1 MQMVYAIP
9 RETIMPTL
17 PTTLRAEAW
26 RKLRPYAL
34 STVIETGVYLRYWA
48 MVLVAHAVKLVMST
62 AGIDVWLITLV
73 GWMEDIV
80 FISSF
85 ASFFWRLMV
94 RLYNETKR
102 GTI

>member
-1 MQMVYAIP
+1 
-9 RETIMPTL
+9 
-17 PTTLRAEAW
+17 
-26 RKLRPYAL
+26 
-34 STVIETGVYLRYWA
+34 
-48 MVLVAHAVKLVMST
+48 MVLVAHAVKLIMSA
-62 AGIDVWLITLV
+62 AGIEAWLVNLV

-85 ASFFWRLMV
+85 ASFFWRLIV